1 MRMKKTICAVMA
13 SAMVLSG
20 TLGLV
25 AAGAE
30 EVTELPREET
40 LYFGGQQWG
49 TVNSYNPIGT
59 NQNNAM
65 GVTAQL
71 LGSRTIMFET
81 LYMYNFLDGSLVPLL
96 ADGDFEWNDDL
107 TEMTVKLKDAAK
119 WSDGT
124 DVTSND
130 VIRTFDI
137 GVEIANNTGTGYGP
151 YIDSIEAIDDKTFV
165 IKAKLTEKLREKMIK
180 ELDEGI
186 SHAQLEVQQ
195 IEIQAKRAIQE
206 NEVPEPTVTDIQ
218 RLNMIKQHF
227 GEERQKRL
235 EFIAESQ
242 QRREDAQKLV
252 LGAEIVQ
259 GTLERQVEV
268 HVGDDMRELMNV
280 EVLVEDDKIVAIRG

>member
-1 MRMKKTICAVMA
+1 M
-13 SAMVLSG
+13 
-20 TLGLV
+20 
-25 AAGAE
+25 
-30 EVTELPREET
+30 
-40 LYFGGQQWG
+40 
-49 TVNSYNPIGT
+49 
-59 NQNNAM
+59 
-65 GVTAQL
+65 
-71 LGSRTIMFET
+71 
-81 LYMYNFLDGSLVPLL
+81 
-96 ADGDFEWNDDL
+96 
-107 TEMTVKLKDAAK
+107 
-119 WSDGT
+119 
-124 DVTSND
+124 
-130 VIRTFDI
+130 
-137 GVEIANNTGTGYGP
+137 
-151 YIDSIEAIDDKTFV
+151 DSISLKMPVT

-186 SHAQLEVQQ
+186 SRAQLEVQQ
-195 IEIQAKRAIQE
+195 IELQANRTIQE

-235 EFIAESQ
+235 DFIAESQ

>member
-1 MRMKKTICAVMA
+1 M
-13 SAMVLSG
+13 
-20 TLGLV
+20 
-25 AAGAE
+25 
-30 EVTELPREET
+30 
-40 LYFGGQQWG
+40 
-49 TVNSYNPIGT
+49 
-59 NQNNAM
+59 
-65 GVTAQL
+65 
-71 LGSRTIMFET
+71 
-81 LYMYNFLDGSLVPLL
+81 
-96 ADGDFEWNDDL
+96 
-107 TEMTVKLKDAAK
+107 
-119 WSDGT
+119 
-124 DVTSND
+124 
-130 VIRTFDI
+130 
-137 GVEIANNTGTGYGP
+137 
-151 YIDSIEAIDDKTFV
+151 DSISLKMPVT

-195 IEIQAKRAIQE
+195 IEIQARRAIQE

-235 EFIAESQ
+235 DFIAESQ

>member
-1 MRMKKTICAVMA
+1 M
-13 SAMVLSG
+13 
-20 TLGLV
+20 
-25 AAGAE
+25 
-30 EVTELPREET
+30 
-40 LYFGGQQWG
+40 
-49 TVNSYNPIGT
+49 
-59 NQNNAM
+59 
-65 GVTAQL
+65 
-71 LGSRTIMFET
+71 
-81 LYMYNFLDGSLVPLL
+81 
-96 ADGDFEWNDDL
+96 
-107 TEMTVKLKDAAK
+107 
-119 WSDGT
+119 
-124 DVTSND
+124 
-130 VIRTFDI
+130 
-137 GVEIANNTGTGYGP
+137 
-151 YIDSIEAIDDKTFV
+151 DSISLKMPVT

-186 SHAQLEVQQ
+186 SRAQLEVQQ

-235 EFIAESQ
+235 DFIAESQ